1 MNPEWVLLI
10 IEAFL
15 NILVSNIHDIHVY
28 IYIYVIFTNSINQQR
43 SATKFTIDPL
53 PLQLPG
59 TSVSVSMAQ
68 PRLPTAGAAAGTAGR
83 SARGR
88 CSTFL
93 DFLGESQKKGK
104 NMLAFFGDSLAFFGN
119 KSAFWMILDRFFTT
133 CQVRV

>member
-15 NILVSNIHDIHVY
+15 NIIVSNIHDIHVY

-104 NMLAFFGDSLAFFGN
+104 TCWHFLGIPWHFLGTNLHFG
-119 KSAFWMILDRFFTT
+119 
-133 CQVRV
+133 